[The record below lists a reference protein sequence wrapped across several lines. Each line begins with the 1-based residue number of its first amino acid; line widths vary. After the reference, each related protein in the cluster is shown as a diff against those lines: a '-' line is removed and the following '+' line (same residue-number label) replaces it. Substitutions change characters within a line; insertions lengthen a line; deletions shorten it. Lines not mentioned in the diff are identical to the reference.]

1 MWIVPY
7 TRRILSIMV
16 TQRQTRSRDDLDV
29 LTMVHF
35 WWVRH
40 TKKKTIA
47 SKIDFSATPKK
58 IFSNF
63 PNFGEWK
70 FFFRLVF
77 GKNGRWK
84 IFYIGIFQLGAGL
97 EQIRSPFC
105 SPTALFGK
113 FPWGNVFVSPSVCL
127 LWRLQFLKPASPFQW
142 NLGFSTPACLSNSAL
157 GACWQLGTLPN
168 PSIKGLEKGFPPRKQ
183 GFGGELVL

>member
-40 TKKKTIA
+40 TKKKKTVA

-58 IFSNF
+58 FSPIFRILGNEKIISVSFSAKMEDGKFFTTLEFSTPGANNQIPILFSNCTF
-63 PNFGEWK
+63 WEISTRK
-70 FFFRLVF
+70 R
-77 GKNGRWK
+77 
-84 IFYIGIFQLGAGL
+84 
-97 EQIRSPFC
+97 
-105 SPTALFGK
+105 
-113 FPWGNVFVSPSVCL
+113 FVSPSFCL
-127 LWRLQFLKPASPFQW
+127 LWRLQFFLEQPFSVKFGIFNSSLSLKQCSWGMLAT
-142 NLGFSTPACLSNSAL
+142 G
-157 GACWQLGTLPN
+157 N
-168 PSIKGLEKGFPPRKQ
+168 PSKSIN
-183 GFGGELVL
+183 